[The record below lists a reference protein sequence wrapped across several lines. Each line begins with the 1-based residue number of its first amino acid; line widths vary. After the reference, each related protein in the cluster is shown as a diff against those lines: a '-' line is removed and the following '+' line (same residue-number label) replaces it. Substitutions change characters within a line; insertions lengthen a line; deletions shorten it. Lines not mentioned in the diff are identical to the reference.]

1 MQNFT
6 DPSTGLAMMTRMGF
20 RPNEQY
26 CDGLHVVYLGG
37 QRLAFTHSAGRLTDG
52 FPEVDDGLTVGG
64 LSLEMI
70 EPFRKWAVVYKGPCE
85 DVPDGGV
92 LLQRKKERPE
102 GWMTASFLTMRVEF
116 TATADAFYTADDE
129 RHGHFEQVGDV
140 VGSVSVGAET
150 WKINGR
156 GVRDKSW

>member
-70 EPFRKWAVVYKGPCE
+70 EPFRKWAVVYKGPCD

-92 LLQRKKERPE
+92 LLQRKKERPK
-102 GWMTASFLTMRVEF
+102 GWMSPANLEMRVEF